1 LVGVLR
7 LIPREDIPSGELRM
21 AQHRVTGL
29 AIAAALAL
37 SGCKQGTAAPEA
49 GMAEGPAMQ
58 GAAAGMMEA
67 ASAARPQAA
76 EAGNMPP
83 PLDTSRMQPAQI
95 VDSNG
100 FGQPMVAA
108 ELQIPAGWQAV
119 GGVTWNDATNCIAN
133 QLQIGWSAIGP
144 DSLTVVEILPGFN
157 WQVAGTEIQMNP
169 CPSAPYRSTREFL
182 EATAQRTRPGA
193 RVLDYQDQPEIAQQM
208 TRASQANPQANQQA
222 QVRHDAGRLLIAY
235 PKDGVEMRE
244 VLSATVSFSS
254 MQGNVVGGT
263 ATISS
268 IRAPN
273 NRLDVDLG
281 TRVLSSMRAN
291 PQWFEAMKQRSM
303 ASLQRVSNAQSS
315 SINDWHNRQ
324 MAIINARGAA
334 DRTAIRM
341 RTNQEVSGI
350 YNAIAAN
357 TSATSDRMHKTTM
370 SGVREVNNYA
380 GVDGSTVQSSI
391 HGGSQVFQDTSN
403 PANAYST
410 DAPYPSPPSGYVE
423 LEREQ

>member
-1 LVGVLR
+1 
-7 LIPREDIPSGELRM
+7 M
-21 AQHRVTGL
+21 AQHRGTQL
-29 AIAAALAL
+29 ALITALAL
-37 SGCKQGTAAPEA
+37 AGCQQGGSPAQEIVAQGTTPQGMTEGFPAVAMTDAAAPAVTEA
-49 GMAEGPAMQ
+49 G
-58 GAAAGMMEA
+58 
-67 ASAARPQAA
+67 S
-76 EAGNMPP
+76 MPP
-83 PLDTSRMQPAQI
+83 LLDTSRMQAAQI

-144 DSLTVVEILPGFN
+144 DSLTAVEILPGFN

-182 EATAQRTRPGA
+182 EATVQRTRPGA

-208 TRASQANPQANQQA
+208 ARAAQARPQANQQA

-235 PKDGVEMRE
+235 PKDGVDMRE
-244 VLSATVSFSS
+244 VLTATVSFSS

-273 NRLDVDLG
+273 NRLDFDLG
-281 TRVLSSMRAN
+281 TRVLAGMRAN
-291 PQWFEAMKQRSM
+291 PQWLDAMRQRSM
-303 ASLQRVSNAQSS
+303 ANLQRVSNAQSS

-334 DRTAIRM
+334 DRAAIRM

-357 TSATSDRMHKTTM
+357 TSATSDSMHKTTM

-391 HGGSQVFQDTSN
+391 HGGSQVFQDTAN

-410 DAPYPSPPSGYVE
+410 DAPYPSPPAGYVE